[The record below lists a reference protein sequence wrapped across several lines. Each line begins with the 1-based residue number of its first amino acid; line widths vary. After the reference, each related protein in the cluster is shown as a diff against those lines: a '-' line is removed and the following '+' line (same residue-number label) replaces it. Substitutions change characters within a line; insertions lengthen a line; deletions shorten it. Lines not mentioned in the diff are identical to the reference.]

1 MDICGRL
8 RWSANENS
16 LDCRS
21 SRQVSAMMIW
31 VFYRDYTYVYQDEK
45 PKNYAYSVRCVKD

>member
-1 MDICGRL
+1 
-8 RWSANENS
+8 
-16 LDCRS
+16 
-21 SRQVSAMMIW
+21 MMIW